1 MSNSMLDASAIL
13 AVLNQE
19 EGAEKVMSL
28 EGAAVSAVNLAEVAT
43 KLSQKG
49 VPEPEM
55 RRVVALLD
63 LEVIAFDERAAYRA
77 GALHRSTSK
86 PGFSLGDRACLATA
100 ALMKVPAVTAERLWR
115 SLKVGVPIQLIR

>member
-1 MSNSMLDASAIL
+1 MISFVLDASAIL

-19 EGAEKVMSL
+19 QGAEKVMSL

-55 RRVVALLD
+55 HRVMTFLD
-63 LEVIAFDERAAYRA
+63 LKVVPFDESAAYRA
-77 GALHRSTSK
+77 GALHRLTSK
-86 PGFSLGDRACLATA
+86 SGLSLGDRACLATA
-100 ALMKVPAVTAERLWR
+100 AMMKVPAVTAERLWR
-115 SLKVGVPIQLIR
+115 SLKIGIPIQLIR

>member
-28 EGAAVSAVNLAEVAT
+28 EAPAVSAVNLAEVAT

-63 LEVIAFDERAAYRA
+63 LEVIPFDERAAYRA
-77 GALHRSTSK
+77 GGLHPLTSK
-86 PGFSLGDRACLATA
+86 SGLSLGDRACLATA
-100 ALMKVPAVTAERLWR
+100 ALMKVPAVTAERSWR